1 MFIIQV
7 KWKRFSSFLFEFMFQ
22 GKLLRLLLQEDV
34 FTSLLFEGI
43 CKQGNWFKNEH
54 KRLIFL
60 KKIDSDKLECKLL

>member
-34 FTSLLFEGI
+34 FEGI